1 MKTFKDLKFKKHPT
15 TDNAV
20 QATYDF
26 DNSQWISVIGGNSYG
41 IDGDGKYDFD
51 VMSSL
56 FDKDAKLLKTKG
68 LSPNLRKGWQTKKQ
82 VTAHMKYLQNKK
94 KFKKVF

>member
-15 TDNAV
+15 MDNAV
-20 QATYDF
+20 KATYDF
-26 DNSQWISVIGGNSYG
+26 DNGQWISVIGGDSYG

-56 FDKDAKLLKTKG
+56 LNKRANYLKAAG

-82 VTAHMKYLQNKK
+82 VTAHMKYLQNK
-94 KFKKVF
+94 

>member
-1 MKTFKDLKFKKHPT
+1 MKTFKDLKFKKHPK

-20 QATYDF
+20 QATCDF
-26 DNSQWISVIGGNSYG
+26 DNGHWISVIGGSSYG

-56 FDKDAKLLKTKG
+56 LNKRAKYLKIAG

-82 VTAHMKYLQNKK
+82 VTAHMKYLQNILQNK
-94 KFKKVF
+94 